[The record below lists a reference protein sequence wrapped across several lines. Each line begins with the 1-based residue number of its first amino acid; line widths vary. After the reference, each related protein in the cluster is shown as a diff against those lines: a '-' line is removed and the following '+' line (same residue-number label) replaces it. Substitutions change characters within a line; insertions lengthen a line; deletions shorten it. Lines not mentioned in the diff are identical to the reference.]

1 MSFKRK
7 QQMENICAVP
17 LVMDYL
23 SNRFTCGLPDL
34 RDTDGVLRN
43 EDDLRQLARI
53 SDNSMSPNLCVG
65 DPKIWGWCQGVP
77 LEKGSSA
84 LTVLPGAQFTI
95 IGLLAKPRSY
105 YRVPAMRMAMDFVVY
120 LLMLVAFFNWVLLH
134 EDGPMTIGESL
145 FSFYTV
151 VSLFYPYRRLCQ
163 IGEHISFNCL
173 FGARQIIR

>member
-1 MSFKRK
+1 
-7 QQMENICAVP
+7 MEDLCAVP

-34 RDTDGVLRN
+34 RDTDGILRN
-43 EDDLRQLARI
+43 EEELRQLA
-53 SDNSMSPNLCVG
+53 SVG
-65 DPKIWGWCQGVP
+65 DDSLNPSLCIADPSILGWSQGVP
-77 LEKGSSA
+77 LGEGSPA
-84 LTVLPGAQFTI
+84 LTVLPGAQFTV
-95 IGLLAKPRSY
+95 IGLLAKPCSY

-151 VSLFYPYRRLCQ
+151 VSLFYP
-163 IGEHISFNCL
+163 
-173 FGARQIIR
+173 